1 VRTFYITIPSDEP
14 SSQHNGTAFQAF
26 FWIRIFPAPK
36 QNPRPSHLWLT
47 QTVETVEKVPFQ
59 KLMFEKWDRNIEK
72 RLVFLCSNKILA
84 IFERVV
90 GDFLRELSKRGVF
103 RQSR

>member
-1 VRTFYITIPSDEP
+1 MSGGLRLLVLCSGAVAC
-14 SSQHNGTAFQAF
+14 SSGDAHGRG
-26 FWIRIFPAPK
+26 RIYPA
-36 QNPRPSHLWLT
+36 RA
-47 QTVETVEKVPFQ
+47 VEAVEKVPFQ
-59 KLMFEKWDRNIEK
+59 KLMFEKWDTNIEK
-72 RLVFLCSNKILA
+72 RLVFLCSNKIFA

>member
-1 VRTFYITIPSDEP
+1 VLLPLT
-14 SSQHNGTAFQAF
+14 
-26 FWIRIFPAPK
+26 PA
-36 QNPRPSHLWLT
+36 
-47 QTVETVEKVPFQ
+47 VEAVEKVPFQ